1 MKKILAIS
9 ALLLTTLWSN
19 PIGEATTKA
28 ATKEVKSTVIKDD
41 KGVVEKKTNKLERKA
56 KTKVIK
62 SAL

>member
-1 MKKILAIS
+1 MKKIFTIT
-9 ALLLTTLWSN
+9 ALLLTILCAN

-56 KTKVIK
+56 KTKAIE
-62 SAL
+62 AAI